1 MQLCAR
7 VRRKPRGEAGAGA
20 RTPAALRTLE
30 KENAGAN
37 RPALREYGMRVSA
50 LEFRLRMWI
59 QIVIVILG
67 FWAPWIGR
75 LDLSRRYATLAWLA
89 LEISRLGIAGF
100 SAAATLVIVLGALA
114 ALAGAVLRVWG
125 VACLG
130 YGVVHG
136 GAMQGGGVVAAGPYR
151 YLRNPLYLGGWFTF
165 LAIALLMP
173 PSGALFT
180 MVLIT
185 IHLLRLI
192 FGEEAF
198 LAQKL
203 GEPYREYLRAVPRI
217 VPRIAPRIAPRLL
230 SSLPVA
236 GARAHW
242 LVAVGTELTAIG
254 VFLIMAVLSWSY
266 DNRLMI
272 KALMIVFGL
281 SLIARALLPREA
293 AAAS

>member
-1 MQLCAR
+1 
-7 VRRKPRGEAGAGA
+7 
-20 RTPAALRTLE
+20 
-30 KENAGAN
+30 
-37 RPALREYGMRVSA
+37 MRASA

-59 QIVIVILG
+59 QMVIVILG
-67 FWAPWIGR
+67 FWAPWIGG

-100 SAAATLVIVLGALA
+100 SVAATLVIVWGALA

-130 YGVVHG
+130 YGVVHDG
-136 GAMQGGGVVAAGPYR
+136 TMQSGGVVASGPYR
-151 YLRNPLYLGGWFTF
+151 YLRNPLYLGGWLTF

-180 MVLIT
+180 MVLIS

-192 FGEEAF
+192 LGEEAF
-198 LAQKL
+198 LTQKL
-203 GEPYREYLRAVPRI
+203 GAPYREYLRAVPRI
-217 VPRIAPRIAPRLL
+217 VPRLHT
-230 SSLPVA
+230 SLPVA
-236 GARAHW
+236 RAGAHW
-242 LVAVGTELTAIG
+242 LVAVGTELTAVG
-254 VFLIMAVLSWSY
+254 VFFIMAVLSWSY